1 MTVNRMLYIP
11 EDGSLNVEGYT
22 LFNVYIDWVPDNIH
36 CIQWYGDEVGGEL
49 EFKTIDNTPWGV
61 KPPNE
66 RFTEL
71 GQWQGLVDYFYEEK
85 QRRLDAEIAAAEAAE
100 AARDYWAEMRAI
112 RDALLMESDW
122 TQLSDVSLTEEQ
134 KTAWS
139 VYRQQLRDLPGGITD
154 PKPMVVAFYNGEI
167 HPDWPAK
174 PQ

>member
-1 MTVNRMLYIP
+1 MTVNRMVYIP
-11 EDGSLNVEGYT
+11 IDGSLNVEGET
-22 LFNVYIDWVPDNIH
+22 LFNIHLDWVPDNIH
-36 CIQWYGDEVGGEL
+36 AIQWYGEEHGGEI
-49 EFKTIDNTPWGV
+49 EFNSEGGPFGF
-61 KPPNE
+61 KPLNE

-100 AARDYWAEMRAI
+100 AARDYWAEMRGI
-112 RDALLMESDW
+112 RDSLLMQSDW
-122 TQLSDVSLTEEQ
+122 TQLPDVSLTEEQ

-154 PKPMVVAFYNGEI
+154 PKPMVLAFYLEEI
-167 HPDWPAK
+167 HPDWPVQ